1 MTHPRNPFRELLPA
15 TVLVMAWLAL
25 LAIGCGK
32 PLPAGMV
39 RVTGTVLL
47 DGMPLK
53 SDTGALNFTAKEG
66 SKTGATRV
74 RPDGG
79 FSVDLVPGEYLVAV
93 RVTDCYDS
101 LGEPGK
107 PARVAK
113 SLIPARYNDPAESGI
128 TVIAQAK
135 RPAVTLE
142 LKSK

>member
-1 MTHPRNPFRELLPA
+1 MTPLRNSYRLLLSP
-15 TVLVMAWLAL
+15 TVLVMTLLAL
-25 LAIGCGK
+25 VAIGCGK
-32 PLPAGMV
+32 PLPPGMV

-47 DGMPLK
+47 DGTPLK
-53 SDTGALNFTAKEG
+53 SETGALNFTAKEG
-66 SKTGATRV
+66 TATSATRV

-93 RVTDCYDS
+93 RVTDGYDS

-107 PARVAK
+107 PRRVAK

-128 TVIAQAK
+128 TVTAQAK
-135 RPAVTLE
+135 LPPMTLE